1 MSRSGGTGEGVL
13 EKDSVTQFSFSPVY
27 KIMKSRTKL
36 VDLEWLESNFPC
48 MQACPVHTQAGRY
61 VSLIAEGRYE
71 DAYRYA
77 RAPNPFASVC
87 GRVCGHPCETA
98 CRRGQLDAPISIR
111 ALKRFVT
118 EKYGPESRHP
128 IDVFAERPQITRP
141 EKVAI
146 IGSGPAGLSAAHDLA
161 LLGYPVTVFEA
172 APVPGGMMH
181 LGIPEYRLPRDVLNA
196 QVREILDLG
205 PELRLNSRLGKDF
218 SLADLRAQGYQA
230 ILLAFG
236 LHRSRD
242 LMIPGN
248 DLDGVVK
255 GVDFLLNVNLGYR
268 FQIGKRVVVIGGGNV
283 AIDVA
288 RSALRRQQQLTLE
301 ALSTSLLPDS
311 LNQSE
316 LDVAMKELMD
326 VSRQALRMGAREV
339 HLVCLE
345 SREEMPA
352 FEEEIEE
359 GMEEGLKIHP
369 SLGPKAFVGKDGKLQ
384 GLQTI
389 HCTSVFDANHRFNP
403 TFEAGTESVISCDT
417 AILAIGQASDLS
429 FLTPED
435 GVETTRQ
442 GIIKIDPNTLM
453 STAPGIFA
461 AGDIAFGPRLI
472 ISAVADGKKAAEEID
487 RYLQGAAWK
496 PKPRYVQITVLD
508 HHQMAEEFDEYSRLS
523 VPVIPIDR
531 RTGIAEV
538 EAGYTEQQARREASR
553 CLKCWINTIFEGNE
567 AEGTEC
573 ILCGGCVDVCPEN
586 CLSLV
591 PLSQFQFNE
600 ENKSRLLAEQVFHLD
615 ELQHLTAADLPSDEG
630 SVMVKDET
638 ICIRCGLCAERCPAK
653 TITMEAFEAFNF
665 DPEVTPVE
673 KILIRA

>member
-1 MSRSGGTGEGVL
+1 MRTRS
-13 EKDSVTQFSFSPVY
+13 
-27 KIMKSRTKL
+27 KL

-61 VSLIAEGRYE
+61 VTLIAEGRYE

-77 RAPNPFASVC
+77 RRPNPFASIC

-98 CRRGQLDAPISIR
+98 CRRGIFDSPISIR

-118 EKYGPESRHP
+118 ERYGPESRNP
-128 IDVFAERPQITRP
+128 IDVFP
-141 EKVAI
+141 EKPEITHPSDKVAV

-181 LGIPEYRLPRDVLNA
+181 LGIPEYRLPRDVLAA
-196 QVREILDLG
+196 QIREILDLG
-205 PELRLNSRLGKDF
+205 PELRVNARLGGDF
-218 SLADLRAQGYQA
+218 SLADLRAQGYKA

-242 LMIPGN
+242 LIIPGN

-268 FQIGKRVVVIGGGNV
+268 FQIGKKVVVIGGGNV

-288 RSALRRQQQLTLE
+288 RSALRQQQQLTLE
-301 ALSTSLLPDS
+301 ALSSSLLPDS
-311 LNQSE
+311 LSESE
-316 LDVAMKELMD
+316 LNVAMKELMD

-345 SREEMPA
+345 SRQEMPA

-359 GMEEGLKIHP
+359 GLEEGLKIHP
-369 SLGPKAFVGKDGKLQ
+369 SLGPKAFVGRNGKLL
-384 GLQTI
+384 GLETI
-389 HCTSVFDANHRFNP
+389 RCTSVFDANHRFNP
-403 TFEAGTESVISCDT
+403 TFEAGTESVIHCDT

-429 FLTPED
+429 FLTPAD
-435 GVETTRQ
+435 GIKTTRQ
-442 GIIKIDPNTLM
+442 GTIEIDPQTLM

-487 RYLQGAAWK
+487 RYLRGPEWRPR
-496 PKPRYVQITVLD
+496 PKYVQVAVLD
-508 HHQMAEEFDEYSRLS
+508 HHKMAESYDEYSRLS
-523 VPVIPIDR
+523 VPVIPLDR
-531 RTGIAEV
+531 RTGVSEV
-538 EAGYTEQQARREASR
+538 ETGYTEEQARREASR
-553 CLKCWINTIFEGNE
+553 CLQCWINTIFDGNE

-586 CLSLV
+586 CLKLV
-591 PLSQFQFNE
+591 PLREFEFSE
-600 ENKSRLLAEQVFHLD
+600 EDKVRLRGEAAYHQNQ
-615 ELQHLTAADLPSDEG
+615 LQHLEAEDLTSAEG

-638 ICIRCGLCAERCPAK
+638 ICIRCALCAERCPVH
-653 TITMEAFEAFNF
+653 TITMEAFEVFEGS
-665 DPEVTPVE
+665 PG
-673 KILIRA
+673 